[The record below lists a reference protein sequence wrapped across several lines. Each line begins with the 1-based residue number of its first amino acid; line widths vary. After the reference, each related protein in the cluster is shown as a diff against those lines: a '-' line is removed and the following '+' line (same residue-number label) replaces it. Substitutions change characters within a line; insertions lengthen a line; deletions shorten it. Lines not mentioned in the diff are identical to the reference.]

1 MLVQQRR
8 IQLAQQQE
16 RYQWE
21 AFPNEKLPSAMKS
34 STQNLPP
41 DEQFEQV
48 KNINFSIEDP
58 AEALIKLGLTSL
70 AVDLNGLNDYM
81 KFSNA
86 LASKEEKDD
95 IRSLR
100 WVSDVEFGRQI
111 LNGVNPIII
120 RKCTTLPTNFP
131 VTDSM
136 VNGLLNRQQSLQDEM
151 KV

>member
-1 MLVQQRR
+1 
-8 IQLAQQQE
+8 
-16 RYQWE
+16 
-21 AFPNEKLPSAMKS
+21 MKS

>member
-1 MLVQQRR
+1 
-8 IQLAQQQE
+8 
-16 RYQWE
+16 
-21 AFPNEKLPSAMKS
+21 MKS

-70 AVDLNGLNDYM
+70 AVDLNGLSDYM

-86 LASKEEKDD
+86 LASKEEKDN